1 MSLAVLGLFRLLSP
15 VFKPTRHFL
24 PPQALRSLAPRMAL
38 PAATPVTPVTPKPL
52 RVTRIVDDTT
62 PRNAAGRM
70 VISGNMREV
79 CAELDRLVA
88 LESAALNRKT

>member
-1 MSLAVLGLFRLLSP
+1 MY
-15 VFKPTRHFL
+15 
-24 PPQALRSLAPRMAL
+24 
-38 PAATPVTPVTPKPL
+38 KPL

-88 LESAALNRKT
+88 LESAALHRKH

>member
-1 MSLAVLGLFRLLSP
+1 MSLAVLGLFRLFSP

-24 PPQALRSLAPRMAL
+24 PPQALRSIESHMAL
-38 PAATPVTPVTPKPL
+38 PGANSVTHKPL
-52 RVTRIVDDTT
+52 RVTRIIDDTT

-88 LESAALNRKT
+88 LESATLQRKP

>member
-1 MSLAVLGLFRLLSP
+1 MSLAVLGLFRLFSP
-15 VFKPTRHFL
+15 VFKPSRHFL
-24 PPQALRSLAPRMAL
+24 PPHALRSIEPRMDV
-38 PAATPVTPVTPKPL
+38 PAATPVTHKPL

-88 LESAALNRKT
+88 LESAALQRKP

>member
-1 MSLAVLGLFRLLSP
+1 MSLAVLGLFRLFSP

-24 PPQALRSLAPRMAL
+24 PPQALRAIEPSFTAP
-38 PAATPVTPVTPKPL
+38 ATASVAHKPL
-52 RVTRIVDDTT
+52 RVTRIVDDAT
-62 PRNAAGRM
+62 PRHAAGRM

-88 LESAALNRKT
+88 LEAASLPKKT

>member
-1 MSLAVLGLFRLLSP
+1 MSLAVLGLFRLFSP

-24 PPQALRSLAPRMAL
+24 PPQALRSMAPRMAL
-38 PAATPVTPVTPKPL
+38 PASKSVTHKPL

-88 LESAALNRKT
+88 LESAALQRKP

>member
-1 MSLAVLGLFRLLSP
+1 MSLAVLGLFRLFSP

-24 PPQALRSLAPRMAL
+24 PPQALRAIEPGLTATVAA
-38 PAATPVTPVTPKPL
+38 PAAPKPL
-52 RVTRIVDDTT
+52 RITRIVDDTT

-88 LESAALNRKT
+88 LESAAMHKKP

>member
-1 MSLAVLGLFRLLSP
+1 MSLAVLGLFRLFSP

-24 PPQALRSLAPRMAL
+24 PPQALRATEPTFAV
-38 PAATPVTPVTPKPL
+38 PATTPAMHKPL

-62 PRNAAGRM
+62 PRHAAGRM

-88 LESAALNRKT
+88 LEAASLQRKS